1 MEGKQKHKSCLLTS
15 KKFVY
20 IASIAE
26 TIVVE
31 NKACGLAC
39 PAYTNNDF
47 LQYVCPFKDKK

>member
-1 MEGKQKHKSCLLTS
+1 LTL

-47 LQYVCPFKDKK
+47 LQNFCPLKDKK